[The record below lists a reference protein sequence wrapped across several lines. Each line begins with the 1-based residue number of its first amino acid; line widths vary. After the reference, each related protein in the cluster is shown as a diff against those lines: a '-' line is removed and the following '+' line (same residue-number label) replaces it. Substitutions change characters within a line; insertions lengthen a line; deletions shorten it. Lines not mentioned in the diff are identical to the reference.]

1 MKFLPSPGGEGHALQ
16 GGPPKARPWGRIFLV
31 LCVAVMATAAILMVA
46 SAAGTSTTI
55 TTGVKN
61 GAQQLFNLMES
72 VVVPVAAVC
81 FAWNAFKV
89 LFGGERGMEQAK
101 KNILIIV
108 LVLALVFLAPPIVKE
123 VGGWF
128 NSGGSQWSQL

>member
-55 TTGVKN
+55 TTGVKS
-61 GAQQLFNLMES
+61 GAKQLFNLMEA

-108 LVLALVFLAPPIVKE
+108 LVLGLVFLAPPVVNE

-128 NSGGSQWSQL
+128 NSGGSTWNF

>member
-1 MKFLPSPGGEGHALQ
+1 MRL
-16 GGPPKARPWGRIFLV
+16 IFV
-31 LCVAVMATAAILMVA
+31 LCVAVMMLAATLVVA
-46 SAAGTSTTI
+46 SAGPTTTSTI
-55 TTGVKN
+55 TTGITG

-72 VVVPVAAVC
+72 VVVPIAAIC

-108 LVLALVFLAPPIVKE
+108 IVLALVFLAPPIVKE

-128 NSGGSQWSQL
+128 GSGHWSEL